1 MNAQSFNTMII
12 EQSSSLP
19 VHYRVGWGCVTAAF
33 WGVWLYLWM
42 PLVTLAAWSF
52 GFYQAQQ
59 HLQWEHTP
67 GELKRLL
74 MFYAIIAAALGGAL
88 LLWAAAE
95 YMRFRN
101 RNRRRASRP
110 ACTQDLAQHAG
121 LPVENLAAWQR
132 LRCVTAYHD
141 ELGGLSGV
149 QAVGPVE
156 PQLRPVGLPAVQ
168 AQRAARMPLR
178 TADSSV
184 AG

>member
-1 MNAQSFNTMII
+1 MNTQRLDTMII

-19 VHYRVGWGCVTAAF
+19 VHYRIGWGCVTAAF

-42 PLVTLAAWSF
+42 PLVTVAAWSF

-59 HLQWEHTP
+59 HLQWEQAP

-74 MFYAIIAAALGGAL
+74 MFYAVIAAALGGAL

-101 RNRRRASRP
+101 RNRRRASPP
-110 ACTQDLAQHAG
+110 ASTQDLARHAC
-121 LPVENLAAWQR
+121 LPAESLAAWQR

-141 ELGGLSGV
+141 ELGGLSQV
-149 QAVGPVE
+149 QGAGPVE
-156 PQLRPVGLPAVQ
+156 PQLRSDVLATGQMQP
-168 AQRAARMPLR
+168 AARMPLR